1 MYRKYIKRILD
12 IILSIILILLLW
24 PVMLI
29 VSLITLIDLG
39 LPIHNE
45 IREREGK
52 GRKVFIMYKIRTKKL
67 NSSNLPYRQRY
78 TKISW
83 FIDGSR
89 LNELPQ
95 LFNVLKGDMSLVGPR
110 PFIPNDVLPNAK
122 PNSKRYLLKPGITG
136 LAQVNGGRSL
146 THNQKLKYDDIYY
159 DTLSFKTDLKICL
172 LTIFKVCRYEKKRT
186 K

>member
-52 GRKVFIMYKIRTKKL
+52 GGKIFIMYKIRTKKL
-67 NSSNLPYRQRY
+67 NSNNLPYRQRY